1 MFTFFFFLYLFVT
14 DPVLSEYSSSDEE
27 KEAELR
33 KEKILKKFTLP
44 AVMKE
49 ASGPRKQDFL
59 LEVYYEYKKKKM
71 ALAF

>member
-33 KEKILKKFTLP
+33 KEKILKKFKPNVTSSDEGGKWAAKTGFSVRGIL
-44 AVMKE
+44 
-49 ASGPRKQDFL
+49 
-59 LEVYYEYKKKKM
+59 
-71 ALAF
+71 